1 MNNKDKGLANVWLGV
16 CFVAIGLVD
25 MFGRSS
31 GRPTGKWS
39 VIFGPLFDS
48 FGPKGPA
55 MAWIAIGMGFVIFGF
70 VLKGKK

>member
-1 MNNKDKGLANVWLGV
+1 MNNKDKGLANIGLGV
-16 CFVAIGLVD
+16 CGVVLGLEK
-25 MFGRSS
+25 MFGQSF

-55 MAWIAIGMGFVIFGF
+55 LASIAIGMVFVIFGL
-70 VLKGKK
+70 VLRGKK